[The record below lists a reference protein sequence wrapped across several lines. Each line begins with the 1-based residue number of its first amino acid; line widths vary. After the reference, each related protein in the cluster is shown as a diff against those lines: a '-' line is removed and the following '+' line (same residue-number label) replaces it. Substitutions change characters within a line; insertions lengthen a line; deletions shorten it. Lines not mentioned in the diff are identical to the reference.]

1 MPGKMRSCRHVAIRG
16 ICCRDPAKEIAKDA
30 LAPLDGPRRDTEQF
44 SMATTFP
51 VELGI
56 DPAIWDD
63 KVRSFVHAVHERR
76 EHLVRVAR
84 RFTPCREEAEDIVQ
98 EALLRAYRSLPRFR
112 GDAKMSTWLQT
123 IVQNAAHEWLR
134 GQKGRVLVPL
144 ECGTEDGSMP
154 LNVPDSRRTPEES
167 CEAAE
172 RSRILHRELGKLSTG
187 CRRAVELCVFD
198 EMKQRTA
205 AKKLNVS
212 VVAIKARI
220 FTAKRLLRDAIK
232 AGNRD

>member
-1 MPGKMRSCRHVAIRG
+1 
-16 ICCRDPAKEIAKDA
+16 
-30 LAPLDGPRRDTEQF
+30 
-44 SMATTFP
+44 MATTFP
-51 VELGI
+51 VELEI

-63 KVRSFVHAVHERR
+63 KVSSFVQTVQQRR

-84 RFTPCREEAEDIVQ
+84 RFTPSGEEAEDIVQ

-112 GDAKMSTWLQT
+112 GEAKMSTWLQT

-134 GQKGRVLVPL
+134 GQKGRVLLPL
-144 ECGTEDGSMP
+144 ECKTEEGSVP
-154 LNVPDSRRTPEES
+154 LNLPDPSRTPEEN
-167 CEAAE
+167 CAAAE
-172 RSRILHRELGKLSTG
+172 RSRILSRELGKLSTG
-187 CRRAVELCVFD
+187 CQRAVELCVFD

-220 FTAKRLLRDAIK
+220 FTAKRLLRKALK
-232 AGNRD
+232 AGTREQELGTREKRFQSENT